1 MDPGYLKREF
11 KLMHLLENFHSDDIC
26 ARCEVLTTPRS
37 HHCNI
42 DDRCIERWDHHC
54 PWINNCVGVR
64 NSGYFMVQLF
74 TTFLL
79 LLMYI
84 EPPIT
89 DLVLENH
96 GHVIVNKYYMMLCV
110 YCYSDK
116 LFIPIY
122 VATILIALVGFLVV
136 GWVMWSSCSKFARD
150 GAQLAEEEDGNLMH
164 ANNVV
169 NNRIGKTQRML
180 TLESDELTQ
189 LLVSDH
195 EKRTM
200 RGQ

>member
-1 MDPGYLKREF
+1 MFYCIGSPSSTFTYTVTGVHLILWLITTFCYFMTSYMDPGYLKQEF

-122 VATILIALVGFLVV
+122 VATILIAL
-136 GWVMWSSCSKFARD
+136 
-150 GAQLAEEEDGNLMH
+150 
-164 ANNVV
+164 
-169 NNRIGKTQRML
+169 IG
-180 TLESDELTQ
+180 
-189 LLVSDH
+189 
-195 EKRTM
+195 
-200 RGQ
+200 